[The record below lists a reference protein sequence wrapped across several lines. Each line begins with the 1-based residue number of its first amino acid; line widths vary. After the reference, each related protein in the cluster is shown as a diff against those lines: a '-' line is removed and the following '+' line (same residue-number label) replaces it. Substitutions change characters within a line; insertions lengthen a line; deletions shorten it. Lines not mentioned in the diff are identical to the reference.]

1 MASINFYLD
10 KPNTASDTMI
20 FVRIFVD
27 SKRIKIS
34 TGEKIHPK
42 NWNFNKQEVR
52 RAYSGSDSLN
62 RLLQAMRAYVE
73 SLIRDAKA
81 SNVSITT
88 EHLKENFE
96 IQFKN
101 NKIKYSSFID
111 HFNNFIEI
119 SKTTKKARIIK
130 AYKTTLNQLLIFER
144 LNNIKLSFDSMDTR
158 FYDKFLD
165 YLINDKKF
173 LNNTAGNY
181 IKQLKT
187 FLNFCYQRKINPKD
201 DFKKFKV
208 FKEDVQTIYLTE
220 EELNKISAIDL
231 KDNEKLN
238 HIRNIFLIQCYT
250 GLRYSD
256 LINLRKENFKNGF
269 IVLETLKTKDSLR
282 IPIVPRLKKLLDEY
296 PDYNFRFISN
306 QKMNSYLKELGWRAE
321 ITEPTQIL
329 SYRGAERIEKT
340 VPKYELISTH
350 TARCSFVTLSLEKGM
365 RAESVMKVTG
375 HTDMTSFKKY
385 IKLTDKV
392 LETEMQN
399 VWK

>member
-1 MASINFYLD
+1 MATINFYLD
-10 KPNTASDTMI
+10 KPNSVSETMI
-20 FVRIFVD
+20 FMRTIVD
-27 SKRIKIS
+27 SKRIKIY
-34 TGEKIHPK
+34 TGEKILPK
-42 NWNFNKQEVR
+42 NWNPNKQEVR
-52 RAYSGSDSLN
+52 KAYSGSDSLN
-62 RLLQAMRAYVE
+62 RLLQSMRADTE
-73 SLIRDAKA
+73 SIIRDAK
-81 SNVSITT
+81 SLN
-88 EHLKENFE
+88 
-96 IQFKN
+96 
-101 NKIKYSSFID
+101 
-111 HFNNFIEI
+111 IEI
-119 SKTTKKARIIK
+119 STEYLKEQFERNFKKNKFKTSSFFEQFNLFIETCKTQKKPSVIK
-130 AYKTTLNQLLIFER
+130 AYKTTFNQLHNFEN
-144 LNNIKLSFDSMDTR
+144 LNNIKLSFELMDTN
-158 FYDKFLD
+158 FYDKFMD
-165 YLINDKKF
+165 YLLNNKKF

-181 IKQLKT
+181 IKHLKT

-201 DFKKFKV
+201 DFKKFKAL
-208 FKEDVQTIYLTE
+208 KEEVQTIYLTE
-220 EELNKISAIDL
+220 EELNKISTIDL
-231 KDNEKLN
+231 KDNDKLN

-256 LINLRKENFKNGF
+256 LINLRKENFKNDF
-269 IVLETLKTKDSLR
+269 IILETLKTKDSLR

-350 TARCSFVTLSLEKGM
+350 TARRSFVTLSLEKGM

-392 LETEMQN
+392 LEAEMQN